1 MSQRL
6 KVISMFFLAL
16 ISVVILFFPSEAFAL
31 IYGNETDGGFAGN
44 GGGKT
49 TENPIRT
56 YVIEGAGYFLGSY
69 SNILVFLNKIELA
82 ELKGTDYTELQ
93 KIIANAAADMQ
104 AAKESYSILVQIADV
119 TPYDTE
125 VIEKLTAFDYSA
137 FQLENEPNAA
147 VFAEVKAYLDKG
159 DIRGVYH
166 RFLTVS
172 EELLGRLNTIK
183 TEIDACR
190 FPLSGD
196 LWDLNESA
204 SLSLLFGQYTA
215 EVFHC
220 VLDR

>member
-1 MSQRL
+1 MSQQL
-6 KVISMFFLAL
+6 KSISMIFLA
-16 ISVVILFFPSEAFAL
+16 VVILLFSSVNAFAL

-44 GGGKT
+44 GGGKST
-49 TENPIRT
+49 AAPIRT

-69 SNILVFLNKIELA
+69 SDILAFLNKVELA

-93 KIIANAAADMQ
+93 KTIDSAVANMQ
-104 AAKESYSILVQIADV
+104 AAKESYYNLVQIADV
-119 TPYDTE
+119 TPYDTD

-137 FQLENEPNAA
+137 FLQENRPNDA
-147 VFAEVKAYLDKG
+147 VFAEVEAYLGKG

-172 EELLGRLNTIK
+172 EELLARLNTVK

-190 FPLSGD
+190 IPRSGD

-215 EVFHC
+215 EVFHRI
-220 VLDR
+220 LEQ

>member
-1 MSQRL
+1 MSQQL
-6 KVISMFFLAL
+6 KSISMIFLA
-16 ISVVILFFPSEAFAL
+16 VVILLFSSVNALAL

-44 GGGKT
+44 GGGGKSI
-49 TENPIRT
+49 EVPIRT

-69 SNILVFLNKIELA
+69 SDILAFLNKVELA

-104 AAKESYSILVQIADV
+104 AAKDTYSNLVLIADV
-119 TPYDTE
+119 TPYDTD
-125 VIEKLTAFDYSA
+125 VIEELTAFDYSA
-137 FQLENEPNAA
+137 FQQENRPNNA
-147 VFAEVKAYLDKG
+147 VFAEVEAYLGKG

-172 EELLGRLNTIK
+172 EELLDRLNTVK

-190 FPLSGD
+190 LPRSGD
-196 LWDLNESA
+196 LWNLNESA

-215 EVFHC
+215 EVFHRI
-220 VLDR
+220 LEQ